1 MTDVRDQENNR
12 VGDIQLPDDIF
23 QVPIKPEVLHRMVK
37 AHLAARRVGTAS
49 VKSRSTIRGG
59 GAKPWRQKGTGRAR
73 AGTRRSPLWTGGAVT
88 HGPSPRRY
96 RIKVNKKFKRAALK
110 MALSSKHQAQQ
121 LLVLDKLELDRPKTK
136 AFLEVKNKLGLQKAL
151 IVIAK
156 QDNNVELA
164 TRNIPGI
171 QVIRENELNVYDI
184 LNFSQLILTTE
195 AVETIQERLQ

>member
-12 VGDIQLPDDIF
+12 VGEIQLPDHIF
-23 QVPIKPEVLHRMVK
+23 QVQIKAEVLHRVVK

-88 HGPSPRRY
+88 HGPSPRDY

-110 MALSSKHQAQQ
+110 MALSSKNQAGQ
-121 LLVLDKLELDRPKTK
+121 LLVLDKLTLDQPKTK
-136 AFLEVKNKLGLQKAL
+136 AFLAVKNKLGLQKAL
-151 IVIAK
+151 IVLAK
-156 QDNNVELA
+156 QDNNIELA

-171 QVIRENELNVYDI
+171 QVIKENELNVYDI
-184 LNFSQLILTTE
+184 LNSSQLILTTE
-195 AVETIQERLQ
+195 AIETIQERLQ